1 MKRYRMSV
9 AASCYFTIEA
19 QSDKDAIA
27 KAGELARDLPFGE
40 GEAVSVDPDYYTSLP
55 EAEVVFYLDT
65 DSTPEIE
72 DVEEV

>member
-9 AASCYFTIEA
+9 TASCYFTVEA
-19 QSDKDAIA
+19 QSDEEALA
-27 KAGELARDLPFGE
+27 KARELVRDLPFGE

-65 DSTPEIE
+65 DSAPEIE